1 VRVRTAFPSLFIVLM
16 VALGAALLAGCGDD
30 DGEEE
35 ATTGPDVA
43 AAEQDYDI
51 TGDWSG
57 ELRQTGLDPFRVSVS
72 IGSLKDPEQNTVSY
86 TGIDCSGN
94 WTYEGR
100 QGAAFVFRE
109 VIDSGD
115 GSDCRG
121 VGTVSLTPFS
131 PEGVDYEFRGGGVES
146 FGVLRRG

>member
-1 VRVRTAFPSLFIVLM
+1 VPLALLIAVLM
-16 VALGAALLAGCGDD
+16 LALFAGCGDD

-35 ATTGPDVA
+35 ATGGPDVT

-57 ELRQTGLDPFRVSVS
+57 ELRQKGLDPFRVTAT

-86 TGIDCSGN
+86 TGINCSGN

-100 QGAAFVFRE
+100 EGAAFTFRE
-109 VIDSGD
+109 VINSGK
-115 GSDCRG
+115 GGNCKG
-121 VGTVSLTPFS
+121 VGTVNLTPFA
-131 PEGVDYEFRGGGVES
+131 PDGVDYVFQGGGVES
-146 FGVLRRG
+146 FGVLKRK